1 MADQKVSLTG
11 RDVSA
16 PEQTVELDGKD
27 YVCRFDMLA
36 FSYAEQAYEQ
46 AFDESKNFAEL
57 IDMMTRSRL
66 GALMCLFYGAIRSAG
81 TRMPWDDFAAAFRLT
96 SVPAVRERLAEMI
109 SDALPDAEDD
119 AADKAAG
126 DPQ

>member
-1 MADQKVSLTG
+1 MADQKTSLTG

-16 PEQTVELDGKD
+16 PEQTVQLGGKD
-27 YVCRFDMLA
+27 YACRFDMLA

-46 AFDESKNFAEL
+46 AFDESRNFAEL
-57 IDMMTRSRL
+57 IDMMTHSRL

-81 TRMPWDDFAAAFRLT
+81 AKMTWEAFAEGFKLT

-109 SDALPDAEDD
+109 SDALPDPEAD
-119 AADKAAG
+119 AAGGAAD